1 VTWSCDGA
9 GAASPEDDRQHPP
22 YHSRQ
27 SEVVEARGFRIPKLG
42 GFTMNTPSTIDV
54 ICPCCQTHLTIDPS
68 QQTVLHHEAP
78 AKATPSVDLQQALGA
93 LKSEANRREAQ
104 FQQALTAERE
114 KGKVLEKKFE
124 EFLKKAKEDRSP
136 PPPRPIDLD

>member
-1 VTWSCDGA
+1 
-9 GAASPEDDRQHPP
+9 
-22 YHSRQ
+22 
-27 SEVVEARGFRIPKLG
+27 
-42 GFTMNTPSTIDV
+42 MNTPSTIDL
-54 ICPCCQTHLTIDPS
+54 ICPCCQARLTID
-68 QQTVLHHEAP
+68 VGLKAVIHHEGP
-78 AKATPSVDLQQALGA
+78 AKVTPNIDLQDALGA

-104 FQQALTAERE
+104 FQQALAAERG